1 MKIAVAIIGSIF
13 HRPFKFILTLDKIKT
28 NTKMA
33 LIDTYRNT
41 LSTKHKELAK
51 LVDGRAKEQKRISDI
66 SGKINKAKDAIRRT
80 KSQSTIQSKLKE
92 IDRCEK
98 DLATSYKKISD
109 IETKIGKKN
118 KEIQVAQDKVDKE
131 VASIDKKRN
140 SDLEKTRKLQEQR

>member
-1 MKIAVAIIGSIF
+1 
-13 HRPFKFILTLDKIKT
+13 
-28 NTKMA
+28 MA

-109 IETKIGKKN
+109 IETKIGKR
-118 KEIQVAQDKVDKE
+118 I
-131 VASIDKKRN
+131 
-140 SDLEKTRKLQEQR
+140 RKFKLPKIK